1 MPASRRSARW
11 EETTRVGLYP
21 RRAGPIRIAFD
32 LSQVG
37 PRKAG
42 CGFYAAALFDALLE
56 ARAGH
61 AYMLLGSFGDFVH
74 QPLMALQAPRR
85 GCRWGPRLPLR
96 RQAQRFWNDPQAV
109 AALFR
114 GVDLVQANNF
124 WCPAWPL
131 QPALV
136 YTVYDL
142 SVADHP
148 EWHRERN
155 RHGCFQGM
163 QRAAV
168 HADWFVAI
176 SEASRQAFL
185 AHFPHVRPERVRVIY
200 PASRFEQKGWRLR
213 PSPPRRA
220 PWLQGRPFLLSTG
233 TVEPRKNQRFLLEVY
248 SRYRARGGPA
258 VPLVLAGGLGWLMDD
273 FQRELDSSPWSA
285 DVHWLGYVSDA
296 ELAWLYSHCLLN
308 LYPSYYEGFG
318 LPVLEGMG
326 LGAPVICSNSTSMPE
341 IVAVAGVLLD
351 PDDTEAWVHALD
363 TLITQPERRQAL
375 AEAAHLRAKRFS
387 WRESAD
393 ALLELYGEA
402 AASTAARRR

>member
-1 MPASRRSARW
+1 M
-11 EETTRVGLYP
+11 LN
-21 RRAGPIRIAFD
+21 
-32 LSQVG
+32 
-37 PRKAG
+37 
-42 CGFYAAALFDALLE
+42 ALLE

-61 AYMLLGSFGDFVH
+61 AFTLLGSFGDFVH
-74 QPLMALQAPRR
+74 QPLMALQPPRH
-85 GCRWGPRLPLR
+85 GCRWGPRLPFR
-96 RQAQRFWNDPQAV
+96 HQAQRFWNDPQAV

-131 QPALV
+131 KPALV

-142 SVADHP
+142 SVAEHP

-155 RHGCFQGM
+155 RYGCFQGM
-163 QRAAV
+163 QRASL

-176 SEASRQAFL
+176 SQSSRSAFL
-185 AHFPHVRPERVRVIY
+185 NHFPHVRPERVRVIY
-200 PASRFEQKGWRLR
+200 PASRFEQGGHPLR
-213 PSPPRRA
+213 PRPPRSA
-220 PWLQGRPFLLSTG
+220 PWLQTTPFLLSTG

-248 SRYRARGGPA
+248 ARYRARGGPA

-273 FQRELDSSPWSA
+273 FRRELAASPWAA
-285 DVHWLGYVSDA
+285 DVHWLGYVTDA

-308 LYPSYYEGFG
+308 FYPSRYEGFG

-341 IVAVAGVLLD
+341 IVADAGVLLP
-351 PDDTEAWVHALD
+351 PDDAEAWVHALER
-363 TLITQPERRQAL
+363 LINQPPQREKLVQA
-375 AEAAHLRAKRFS
+375 ARLRAKRFA
-387 WRESAD
+387 WKESAE
-393 ALLELYGEA
+393 ALQDLYREA